1 MMMIRD
7 IENALRTDG
16 DRLYFIM
23 SPQIVKEVRLRS
35 PLKFAFELLCLDPN
49 FCHSDRDLCG
59 MKVGD
64 LPFLIARRNIYPSP
78 KQAGK
83 QRRLERQAATQT
95 VLFAS
100 RTPSTIVNKNGR
112 IDCLDGTRGQ
122 PCDPVMKFITRNNWA
137 NSDHFGRHAGFRL
150 FWGTVTVDQ
159 PVC

>member
-1 MMMIRD
+1 MVIDDSAVRVRHTDIEERSRQMMMIRD

-64 LPFLIARRNIYPSP
+64 LAYADIS
-78 KQAGK
+78 
-83 QRRLERQAATQT
+83 
-95 VLFAS
+95 LF
-100 RTPSTIVNKNGR
+100 
-112 IDCLDGTRGQ
+112 
-122 PCDPVMKFITRNNWA
+122 
-137 NSDHFGRHAGFRL
+137 
-150 FWGTVTVDQ
+150 
-159 PVC
+159 